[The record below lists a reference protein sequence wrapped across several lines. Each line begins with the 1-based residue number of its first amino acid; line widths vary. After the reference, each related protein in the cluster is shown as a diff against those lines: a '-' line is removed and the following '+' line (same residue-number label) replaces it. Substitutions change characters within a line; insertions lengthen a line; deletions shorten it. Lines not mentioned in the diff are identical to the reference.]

1 MLICDIYVIFIHKQ
15 TCLYGLIIYQIYFDI
30 LYTFLYLVCTNTVC
44 TCTIFLSGVWL
55 YRHLWPENQIWASS
69 GPQVPAVFGL
79 SVSQWVSECVRVS
92 NSNAWCLPPVFISLQ
107 VSCWQVLCLRTC
119 MCVTSAEA
127 RYRSVIHPSE
137 MWRMQ
142 QLAVAS
148 LLLFPQVCLL
158 AMWCFS
164 CWMPQHAQSVP
175 NHTHTGTRT
184 LPLSSL
190 LVHPVSGI

>member
-30 LYTFLYLVCTNTVC
+30 LYTFLYLVCTIKVC

-107 VSCWQVLCLRTC
+107 VCCITGVDLHLLLLASVVFAHLHVRDISRGTIPQRDSTIRNVAYAATC
-119 MCVTSAEA
+119 GRIVAFVSSSMLA
-127 RYRSVIHPSE
+127 RYV
-137 MWRMQ
+137 MFF
-142 QLAVAS
+142 
-148 LLLFPQVCLL
+148 LLNAAACSK
-158 AMWCFS
+158 CS
-164 CWMPQHAQSVP
+164 
-175 NHTHTGTRT
+175 
-184 LPLSSL
+184 
-190 LVHPVSGI
+190 